1 MIHPSHHEL
10 RIINLVTQIATH
22 TSNTKT
28 EESKMTSIVPPL
40 ANPGTSAEL
49 DPASVTPTSAVDST
63 QTIQVILIEDDA
75 VDAEIVHRSLRM
87 AAPGEFTI
95 EHVRSLSEAIPRL
108 SRYRYDAILLDLGL
122 QDCSSLEAVDSLVS
136 FIDSPIVVLT
146 GNEDQ
151 EIASRAVEIGA
162 QDFLQKSEN
171 LQEILPRTIK
181 FSIQRYQIQRDLART
196 EKLLAK
202 QSEWERQANLTLRQR
217 IAVLEPMSAFA
228 ESTRQFAAILNPNGI
243 EWANEYFRQFLNE
256 THIHQIPEEGFLDLP
271 AEIECQF
278 LSAFRSAS
286 AFSSAWID
294 VDAHGT
300 SQCKRI
306 ELFTIPNAGSLPDS
320 MGFTM
325 TIDPVTTCE

>member
-1 MIHPSHHEL
+1 
-10 RIINLVTQIATH
+10 
-22 TSNTKT
+22 
-28 EESKMTSIVPPL
+28 MTSIVPPL
-40 ANPGTSAEL
+40 ADPDTSAEL
-49 DPASVTPTSAVDST
+49 DPASTSPTGTNDSS
-63 QTIQVILIEDDA
+63 QTIQVILIEDDN

-87 AAPGEFTI
+87 AAPGEFTV

-108 SRYRYDAILLDLGL
+108 SRFRYDAILLDLGL

-171 LQEILPRTIK
+171 LQDTLPRTIK

-196 EKLLAK
+196 EELLAK

-228 ESTRQFAAILNPNGI
+228 ESVKQFAAILNPNGI
-243 EWANEYFRQFLNE
+243 EWANDCFKQFLKE
-256 THIHQIPEEGFLDLP
+256 TQSNQMPGKGFLDLP
-271 AEIECQF
+271 AEIESQF
-278 LSAFRSAS
+278 LSAFRSAT
-286 AFSSAWID
+286 AYSSAWID
-294 VDAHGT
+294 VDVHGT

-306 ELFTIPNAGSLPDS
+306 ELFPIPNADPLTNG

-325 TIDPVTTCE
+325 AIDPVTTCG